1 MKSKKTNFS
10 LLKTLTTDLSSIL
23 KTQSVKHVT
32 TNHIQSKQMKNFA
45 PHHFKTNSICPN
57 HINFITTDVFKN
69 VPKQS
74 TKSSEHTN
82 ALDQTKISSDIST
95 TTSKRNMICKKG
107 INILQS
113 KAHKN
118 YMKNFV
124 LRLNKS
130 LNKDKKKTN
139 FITKGNNSLNNS
151 HNLTTL
157 SNHYNNTDIN
167 INTSDKKSKKNK
179 LSKVNSNNNIINK
192 SNMTNI
198 KKLENSKS
206 VSEQLLKDVKIV
218 NNVVD
223 NNCFKLEKSSG
234 SIISEESAFSSKQH
248 SICNTHNSSSLK
260 ALSNKHSSNNTSS
273 LYDDEYVSYTVSD
286 DEVTCRSKMN
296 INKMNFQ
303 NNNKDQI
310 RAMNKNI
317 NIEDFNSF
325 CQEMNSML
333 FSKNKK

>member
-10 LLKTLTTDLSSIL
+10 LLKTLSTDLSSIL
-23 KTQSVKHVT
+23 KTQNVKHVT
-32 TNHIQSKQMKNFA
+32 TKPIQSKPMKNF
-45 PHHFKTNSICPN
+45 PSHHFKTNSICPN
-57 HINFITTDVFKN
+57 HINFITTDAFKN
-69 VPKQS
+69 VPKQN

-95 TTSKRNMICKKG
+95 TTSKRNIICKKG
-107 INILQS
+107 NNTLQS
-113 KAHKN
+113 NAHKN

-130 LNKDKKKTN
+130 LNKDKNKTN

-167 INTSDKKSKKNK
+167 IISDEKNKKSK
-179 LSKVNSNNNIINK
+179 LSKVNSNNNIINNK
-192 SNMTNI
+192 PNFTKK

-206 VSEQLLKDVKIV
+206 VSEQLLKDVKII
-218 NNVVD
+218 NQVD

-248 SICNTHNSSSLK
+248 SISNTHNSSSLK
-260 ALSNKHSSNNTSS
+260 ALSNKYSSNNTSS

-303 NNNKDQI
+303 NNKKDNKT
-310 RAMNKNI
+310 RAMIKNI
-317 NIEDFNSF
+317 NIDDFNLF